1 MNILYITPFPLEKS
15 STGTYIEEM
24 ARYFSFHGHN
34 ILVINID
41 NEKKKYERPYKV
53 ITIPFSKPYFD
64 IEFPCFT
71 THPNTSNKFY
81 SMTDNQIQ
89 KYENYLRKAFEK
101 IIDVFKPDIIHT
113 QYLWINS
120 AIICDITDKPVI
132 VTSFGNE
139 IQTSEKNIRYQKYV
153 KSTVENS
160 SFIIAPSKQIEKELR
175 DTFDLDSIRLKLIY
189 RGYNDDIFKFIEDKQ
204 QMYREY
210 FSIHEQCKKIV
221 LYHDNLSHI
230 KGIDIF
236 MKTANNILETR
247 NDICF
252 IVIGK
257 GEYSEEVKKLSIKY
271 DRNFLYFPAM
281 TTEEQPLIN
290 HISDLHVMPVR
301 YEKFGIKA
309 LESLAMGTPVL
320 TSDIG
325 ELAYFINDN
334 NGRKLSDTSED
345 ALKKNINEM
354 LSNDFKKDVSF
365 FCYQYAQR
373 NYSKSAGLK
382 LISKL
387 YDYAISDE

>member
-15 STGTYIEEM
+15 STGTYIKEL

-34 ILVINID
+34 VLVINID
-41 NEKKKYERPYKV
+41 NEKKKYERHYKV
-53 ITIPFSKPYFD
+53 ITIPFSKPYLD

-89 KYENYLRKAFEK
+89 KYENYLKKAFEK
-101 IIDVFKPDIIHT
+101 IIEVFKPDIIHT

-153 KSTVENS
+153 KNTVENS

-175 DTFDLDSIRLKLIY
+175 DTFNLDSIRLKLIY

-210 FSIHEQCKKIV
+210 FSIHKQCEKIV

-236 MKTANNILETR
+236 MKTANSILESR

-257 GEYSEEVKKLSIKY
+257 GEYSEEVKKIAIKY

-345 ALKKNINEM
+345 TLKRNINEM
-354 LSNDFKKDVSF
+354 LNNNFKKDVSF

>member
-15 STGTYIEEM
+15 SSGIYLEELS
-24 ARYFSFHGHN
+24 RYFSFHGHN
-34 ILVINID
+34 VLTINID
-41 NEKKKYERPYKV
+41 NERKKYDRPYKV
-53 ITIPFSKPYFD
+53 ITIPFSKPYLD

-81 SMTDNQIQ
+81 SMTDTQIHI
-89 KYENYLRKAFEK
+89 YENYLKKAFQK
-101 IIDVFKPDIIHT
+101 IIEVFKPDIIHT

-120 AIICDITDKPVI
+120 AIICEITDKPII

-139 IQTSEKNIRYQKYV
+139 IQTSEKNVRYKKYV
-153 KSTVENS
+153 KNAVENS

-175 DTFDLDSIRLKLIY
+175 DAFGLDSIKLKLIY
-189 RGYNDDIFKFIEDKQ
+189 KGYNDDIFKFIEDKQ
-204 QMYREY
+204 QMYKDY
-210 FSIHEQCKKIV
+210 FSIHKQCKKIV

-236 MKTANNILETR
+236 MKAANKILESR

-257 GEYSEEVKKLSIKY
+257 GEYSEEVKKLAIKY
-271 DRNFLYFPAM
+271 SKNFLYFPAM

-320 TSDIG
+320 TSNIG

-334 NGRKLSDTSED
+334 NGRKLSDTNED
-345 ALKKNINEM
+345 FFTKNINEM
-354 LSNDFKKDVSF
+354 LNNDFKKNVSL

-387 YDYAISDE
+387 YDYALSDE

>member
-15 STGTYIEEM
+15 STGTYIKEL

-34 ILVINID
+34 VLVINID

-53 ITIPFSKPYFD
+53 ITIPFSKPYLD

-89 KYENYLRKAFEK
+89 KYENYLKKAFEK
-101 IIDVFKPDIIHT
+101 IIEVFKPDIIHT

-153 KSTVENS
+153 KNTVENS

-175 DTFDLDSIRLKLIY
+175 DTFNLDSIRLKLIY

-210 FSIHEQCKKIV
+210 FSIHKQCEKIV

-236 MKTANNILETR
+236 MKTANSILESR

-257 GEYSEEVKKLSIKY
+257 GEYSEEVKKIAIKY

-345 ALKKNINEM
+345 TLKRNINEM
-354 LSNDFKKDVSF
+354 LNNNFKKDVSF